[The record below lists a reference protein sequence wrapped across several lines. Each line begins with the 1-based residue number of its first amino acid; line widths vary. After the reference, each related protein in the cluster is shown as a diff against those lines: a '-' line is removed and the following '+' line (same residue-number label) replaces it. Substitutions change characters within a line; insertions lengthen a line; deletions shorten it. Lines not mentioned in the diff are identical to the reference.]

1 MQRPLVPLCLA
12 LSAGIVAGHYHP
24 VPAPAIPLTVLVALL
39 GLLLAFGRRPA
50 GRSIVPGLLAV
61 SFFTV
66 GVLNANLNFALPVSS
81 DSIANSAG
89 PEKETI
95 EAMICDAPR
104 ISPDGTDLVL
114 CARSILRGDTRKGV
128 TGRMLLSVGVP
139 ERRFR
144 FGDILRFQAVIR
156 PPRNFRNPGGF
167 DYVRYLGDQGIPVRA
182 YLPDAR
188 GLVVMRR
195 DQGQPLKTA
204 LETFRARLKSF
215 IYAHA
220 ASPEA
225 EILQALI
232 LGDQQE
238 IPESVRE
245 AFNRTGT
252 SHILAISGF
261 NIGIVALVFFLLAR
275 AVLNTLPN
283 ALLWVDA
290 RKTSILLAVFPVLIF
305 TLIAGAGISVVRAA
319 LMVVVFMI
327 AILLDKER
335 DLYNALALAA
345 FAILM
350 FRPSSLYDIS
360 FQLSFSAV
368 LAILFLTPRLIARV
382 PKPSPPA
389 SPGAALADRARRWLH
404 ARLYAT
410 AVFAAATVGATLGTL
425 PLVLY
430 HFHRISLVTFPANL
444 LATPIL
450 GVLSIPLSTALIF
463 LVPIAPALSAW
474 IVKIDAILVHL
485 SVALIEFCASF
496 PHASVYL
503 FRPSLAEI
511 LLYYACLVLAASILP
526 ASREPRAFPTDPP
539 AHPFPRSG
547 RAVVL
552 VTLLVVWTAV
562 SVSLNRQPLRSHLLR
577 LNAIDVGQGS
587 ATLVRFP
594 FGKTMLV
601 DGGGFHDQRF
611 DVGKFVTA
619 PYLWHQRVR
628 TLDICVL
635 THAHH
640 DHLAGLLF
648 IVQHVPVGE
657 VWVGDAPPPSPSSP
671 LYRDFLRIVRER
683 NIPLRR
689 VSAGTPP
696 RTINGVTLTIL
707 SPEQVSDATGP
718 RDNGE
723 TNDRSLVMKMTY
735 GKNSFLLPAD
745 ISGPAEAGLL
755 SRRTDLASDVL
766 FVPHHGG
773 RHSSTE
779 PFLLGVRPSRAV
791 VSCGWENRFGNPHPD
806 ILERYA
812 RLGIRFYRTD
822 LDGAV
827 EFSSDGHRIETC
839 APLSARD
846 PSRH

>member
-1 MQRPLVPLCLA
+1 MQRPLIPICLA

-24 VPAPAIPLTVLVALL
+24 VLAPAIPLTVLITLL
-39 GLLLAFGRRPA
+39 GLLLAFGRHPA
-50 GRSIVPGLLAV
+50 GRSIIPGLLTV

-66 GVLNANLNFALPVSS
+66 GFLNANLNLAFP
-81 DSIANSAG
+81 DSPTHIANSAA

-104 ISPDGTDLVL
+104 ISPDGMDLVL
-114 CARSILRGDTRKGV
+114 CAHTILRPGARQAV
-128 TGRMLLSVGVP
+128 AGRILLSVGVP
-139 ERRFR
+139 DRRFR
-144 FGDILRFQAVIR
+144 YGDLVRFRAIVR
-156 PPRNFRNPGGF
+156 TPRNFGNPGGF
-167 DYVRYLGDQGIPVRA
+167 DYVRYLRDQGVRVRA
-182 YLPDAR
+182 YLPDSS

-195 DQGQPLKTA
+195 DQGQLFKTT
-204 LETFRARLKSF
+204 LETFRARLKTF

-225 EILQALI
+225 EIMQALI
-232 LGDQQE
+232 LGDQEE
-238 IPESVRE
+238 IPERVRE

-252 SHILAISGF
+252 THILAISGF
-261 NIGIVALVFFLLAR
+261 NIGIVALVFVFLVRMAMK
-275 AVLNTLPN
+275 ALPN
-283 ALLWVDA
+283 ALLWVDS
-290 RKTSILLAVFPVLIF
+290 RKASILMAIIPVLIF
-305 TLIAGAGISVVRAA
+305 TLIAGAGISVVRAT

-345 FAILM
+345 FIILM
-350 FRPSSLYDIS
+350 IRPSSLYDIS

-368 LAILFLTPRLIARV
+368 LAILYLTPRLISQI
-382 PKPSPPA
+382 PKPPPPVNA
-389 SPGAALADRARRWLH
+389 ESALADRARRWMH
-404 ARLYAT
+404 SRLYA
-410 AVFAAATVGATLGTL
+410 AALFVAATLGATLGTL

-430 HFHRISLVTFPANL
+430 HFHRISLVTLPANL

-450 GVLSIPLSTALIF
+450 GILSIPLSTALIF
-463 LVPIAPALSAW
+463 LVPIAPTLSAW
-474 IVKIDAILVHL
+474 ILKVDALLVRL
-485 SVALIEFCASF
+485 SVTLIEFCASF

-503 FRPSLAEI
+503 FRPSLVEI

-526 ASREPRAFPTDPP
+526 GSRESRAFPSPP
-539 AHPFPRSG
+539 RARPFSRSR

-552 VTLLVVWTAV
+552 VILLIVWAAF
-562 SVSLNRQPLRSHLLR
+562 SVSLTLQPLRSNLLR
-577 LNAIDVGQGS
+577 LTAIDVGQGS

-619 PYLWHQRVR
+619 PYLWHERVYD
-628 TLDICVL
+628 LDICVL
-635 THAHH
+635 THPHH

-648 IVQHVPVGE
+648 VVRHFPIGE
-657 VWVGDAPPPSPSSP
+657 VWVADIPGSDLSLP
-671 LYRDFLRIVRER
+671 LYREFLRIVREK

-689 VSAGTPP
+689 VSSETLP
-696 RTINGVTLTIL
+696 RTINGVTLATMNPTSI
-707 SPEQVSDATGP
+707 SPSTGT
-718 RDNGE
+718 RDDE
-723 TNDRSLVMKMTY
+723 MNDHSLVMKLTY
-735 GKNSFLLPAD
+735 GANAFLLPAD

-755 SRRTDLASDVL
+755 DRRTNLASDVL

-779 PFLLGVRPSRAV
+779 AFLLGVRPHRAV

-812 RLGIRFYRTD
+812 RLGIRLYRTD

-827 EFSSDGHRIETC
+827 EFSSDGRRIETY
-839 APLSARD
+839 APLSCRD

>member
-24 VPAPAIPLTVLVALL
+24 VPAPAAPLIVLVVLL

-50 GRSIVPGLLAV
+50 GRSVVPGLLAV

-66 GVLNANLNFALPVSS
+66 GVLNANLHFAPPVSA

-128 TGRMLLSVGVP
+128 SGRMLLSLGVS
-139 ERRFR
+139 ERHFR
-144 FGDILRFQAVIR
+144 YGDIVRFQAVIR

-167 DYVRYLGDQGIPVRA
+167 DYVRYLGDQGIRVRA
-182 YLPDAR
+182 HLPDAR

-195 DQGQPLKTA
+195 DQGQPLKAA
-204 LETFRARLKSF
+204 LETYRARLKSF

-238 IPESVRE
+238 IPEPVRE

-261 NIGIVALVFFLLAR
+261 NIGIVALVFVLLVR
-275 AVLNTLPN
+275 AVLNALPN
-283 ALLWVDA
+283 ALLRVDA
-290 RKTSILLAVFPVLIF
+290 RKTSLLLAVFPVLIF

-319 LMVVVFMI
+319 LMVVVFMT
-327 AILLDKER
+327 AILLDRER

-345 FAILM
+345 FTILM

-389 SPGAALADRARRWLH
+389 SPGAARADRARRGLH
-404 ARLYAT
+404 SRLYAM
-410 AVFAAATVGATLGTL
+410 AVFAAATVSATLGTL

-430 HFHRISLVTFPANL
+430 HFYRISLVTFPANL

-450 GVLSIPLSTALIF
+450 GILSIPLSTALIF
-463 LVPIAPALSAW
+463 LVPIAPSLSVW
-474 IVKIDAILVHL
+474 IVKIDAILIRL
-485 SVALIEFCASF
+485 SVALIECCASY

-526 ASREPRAFPTDPP
+526 ASREPRAFPTGAP
-539 AHPFPRSG
+539 AHPFTRSR
-547 RAVVL
+547 RAAVL
-552 VTLLVVWTAV
+552 VTLLVVWAAV
-562 SVSLNRQPLRSHLLR
+562 SVSLNQQPLRSHLLR
-577 LNAIDVGQGS
+577 VDAIDVGQGS

-594 FGKTMLV
+594 FGRTMLV

-619 PYLWHQRVR
+619 PYLWQQRVR
-628 TLDICVL
+628 TLDVCVL

-648 IVQHVPVGE
+648 ILQHFPVGE
-657 VWVGDAPPPSPSSP
+657 VWVGDAPPSSP

-689 VSAGTPP
+689 VSAETPP
-696 RTINGVTLTIL
+696 RTINGVTLSIL
-707 SPEQVSDATGP
+707 NPTQASDAIGP
-718 RDNGE
+718 RDNEE

-735 GKNSFLLPAD
+735 GKNAFLLPAD
-745 ISGPAEAGLL
+745 ISGPAEAELL
-755 SRRTDLASDVL
+755 SRRIHLASDVM

-779 PFLLGVRPSRAV
+779 PFLLRVRPSRAV

-812 RLGIRFYRTD
+812 HLGIRLYRTD

-827 EFSSDGHRIETC
+827 EFSSDGRRIETC
-839 APLSARD
+839 APLSDRD

>member
-1 MQRPLVPLCLA
+1 MQRPLIPLCLA

-24 VPAPAIPLTVLVALL
+24 VPAPAIPLTVLIALL

-66 GVLNANLNFALPVSS
+66 GILNANLNLALPVSPAP
-81 DSIANSAG
+81 IANSAG

-114 CARSILRGDTRKGV
+114 CALSILRPGIRRGV

-139 ERRFR
+139 DRRFR
-144 FGDILRFQAVIR
+144 YGDIVRFQAVVR

-167 DYVRYLGDQGIPVRA
+167 DYVRYLSDQGIRVRA
-182 YLPDAR
+182 YLPDSR
-188 GLVVMRR
+188 GLVIMRR

-225 EILQALI
+225 EIVQALI
-232 LGDQQE
+232 LGDQKE
-238 IPESVRE
+238 IPEPVRE

-261 NIGIVALVFFLLAR
+261 NIGIVALVFVFLVRIALKAF
-275 AVLNTLPN
+275 PN

-290 RKTSILLAVFPVLIF
+290 RKASILLAVIPVVIF
-305 TLIAGAGISVVRAA
+305 TLVAGAGISVVRAA

-327 AILLDKER
+327 ATLLDKER

-345 FAILM
+345 FTILM
-350 FRPSSLYDIS
+350 IRPSSLYDIS

-368 LAILFLTPRLIARV
+368 LAILYLTPRLISRV
-382 PKPSPPA
+382 PKPSPPV
-389 SPGAALADRARRWLH
+389 SPEATIADRAGRWVH
-404 ARLYAT
+404 SRLYA
-410 AVFAAATVGATLGTL
+410 AALFAAATVGATLGTL

-430 HFHRISLVTFPANL
+430 HFYRISLVTLPANL

-450 GVLSIPLSTALIF
+450 GILSIPLSTALIF

-474 IVKIDAILVHL
+474 IVKIDALLVRL
-485 SVALIEFCASF
+485 SVTLIEFCASF
-496 PHASVYL
+496 PYASVYL
-503 FRPSLAEI
+503 FRPSLVEI

-526 ASREPRAFPTDPP
+526 ASREPRAFPSPP
-539 AHPFPRSG
+539 PVNPFTRSR

-552 VTLLVVWTAV
+552 VTLLIVWAAV
-562 SVSLNRQPLRSHLLR
+562 SVSLNRQPLRSNLLR
-577 LNAIDVGQGS
+577 LTAIDVGQGS

-601 DGGGFHDQRF
+601 DGGGFHDQSF

-619 PYLWHQRVR
+619 PYLWHERVR
-628 TLDICVL
+628 TLDVCVL
-635 THAHH
+635 THPHH

-657 VWVGDAPPPSPSSP
+657 VWVGDVPASDLSSP
-671 LYRDFLRIVRER
+671 LYLDFLRIVRER

-689 VSAGTPP
+689 VSAETPP
-696 RTINGVTLTIL
+696 RTINGVTLSIL
-707 SPEQVSDATGP
+707 NPNSVSDSTGA
-718 RDNGE
+718 RDDEE
-723 TNDRSLVMKMTY
+723 TNDHSLVMKMTY
-735 GKNSFLLPAD
+735 GKNAFLLPAD

-755 SRRTDLASDVL
+755 SRPTDLASDVL

-779 PFLLGVRPSRAV
+779 AFLLRVRPRRAV

-812 RLGIRFYRTD
+812 RLGIRLYRTD

-827 EFSSDGHRIETC
+827 EFSSNGRRVKTH
-839 APLSARD
+839 APLSGRD